1 MRALTLLEKIES
13 DAAVRLTLPSNRQ
26 PAQELTR
33 FKNFLKVETHRLR
46 IFHRGG
52 AGGRVICQARAV
64 VLDTLMR
71 HLLLGAKAAI
81 PASGK
86 SQTPALSLVALGG
99 YGRQELNPHSDVDI
113 MFLFAGNLQ
122 EQSKHRAEILA
133 LTEAVLYP
141 LYDIGLKVGHSVRS
155 VAECVKQANADM
167 QSKTSLIE
175 ARLVSGDPVLF
186 GQMQKAVLEK
196 CVEGYEDEYINA
208 RLCDQSARRAKFG
221 DSATMQEPNIKN
233 GCGGLRD
240 YQNLLWMAYFKY
252 RVRTLEELQERE
264 WISASDRRQLE
275 EAYDFLLR
283 VRTELHYHLNRP
295 TDILLKNV
303 QPAIA
308 HNLGYADRSPIVRI
322 EKFMRLVYNH
332 MRNVYL
338 ITRTLEQRLAFQ
350 QKPRPRLSLKNLLLP
365 LHMSSQEQ
373 AIDGFKIQEGEIMA
387 ASTRVFRDQPRRLMR
402 VFLHAQQRGLKIHP
416 DLAQMIRQQLNLM
429 DRNFL
434 HDPHVHETFLEI
446 LGQRGNVASVL
457 RVMHEVGLLG
467 RYLPEFGKLTCLV
480 QHEFYHRYTA
490 DEHTLVCLDMLDAVW
505 AAKGPPFNRYT
516 PILQRIDQ
524 PFILYLALL
533 LHDAGKSVLSRSHTD
548 HSVRLATRV
557 ARRLNLEPQATK
569 TLLLLIEHHLTMTEI
584 SQRRDLE
591 DPAIARHFASLIKTK
606 GNLDL
611 LLLHTFADSLGTR
624 ADLWSDFKEALVLT
638 LFEQTRNVLA
648 GGQQFK
654 VEVKQRSTL
663 AASVK
668 KQLPKDV
675 AEDEIQAHFSMMPD
689 RYFKLRS
696 LQDITADLLL
706 VHDFLHLQ
714 AHEDSHAL
722 EPVIHWN
729 NVPDRGYSAV
739 RLCTWDRA
747 GLFSKIAGS
756 LTAANLNILGAQI
769 FSRSDGIIFDTF
781 VVADAKS
788 GALPGK
794 EAREK
799 CERMI
804 KSSLV
809 SLKDLEGLLSRQK
822 MALPLYQYLEGE
834 RIPTKVRF
842 DNQASET
849 HTVIDVE
856 TEDRVGLLY
865 ALSNCLSKLGLDIA
879 TAKICTEKGAAMD
892 SFYICEMQGGK
903 ITTQERMR
911 SIEEALKQ
919 AVITMDQAAGR

>member
-1 MRALTLLEKIES
+1 MLTLLEKIDS
-13 DAAVRLTLPSNRQ
+13 DAVSRLTLPANRP
-26 PAQELTR
+26 PAQELAR
-33 FKNFLKVETHRLR
+33 FKNFLKVETHRLK
-46 IFHRGG
+46 ILHRGG
-52 AGGRVICQARAV
+52 AGGREICQARAA
-64 VLDTLMR
+64 VLDALLR
-71 HLLLGAKAAI
+71 HLLLGAMASI
-81 PASGK
+81 PSSLK
-86 SQTPALSLVALGG
+86 SQAPALSLVALGG

-113 MFLFAGNLQ
+113 MFLFSGDLHDQN
-122 EQSKHRAEILA
+122 KHRAEIQA

-155 VAECVKQANADM
+155 VAECVEQANADM
-167 QSKTSLIE
+167 QNKTSLIE

-186 GQMQKAVLEK
+186 GQMQEAVLEK
-196 CVEGYEDEYINA
+196 AVEGYEDEYINA
-208 RLCDQSARRAKFG
+208 RLRDQAARRAKFG

-252 RVRTLEELQERE
+252 RVRTMEELQKRE
-264 WISASDRRQLE
+264 WISASDRSQLE

-283 VRTELHYHLNRP
+283 VRTDLHYHLNRP

-303 QPAIA
+303 QPTIA
-308 HNLGYADRSPIVRI
+308 HNLGYTDRSPIIRL
-322 EKFMRLVYNH
+322 EKFMRIVYNH

-350 QKPRPRLSLKNLLLP
+350 QKPKPRLSLRSLLLP
-365 LHMSSQEQ
+365 LHKSTPEQ
-373 AIDGFKIQEGEIMA
+373 IIDGFRIQEGEILA
-387 ASTRVFRDQPRRLMR
+387 TSNRVFRDQPRRLMR

-416 DLAQMIRQQLNLM
+416 DLAQLIRQQLNLM

-446 LGQRGNVASVL
+446 LGQRGNVAAIL
-457 RVMHEVGLLG
+457 RVMHEMGLLG

-516 PILQRIDQ
+516 PILHRIDQ

-533 LHDAGKSVLSRSHTD
+533 LHDAGKSVPSRSHTD
-548 HSVRLATRV
+548 YSLRMATRV
-557 ARRLNLEPQATK
+557 AKRLNLDSQATK
-569 TLLLLIEHHLTMTEI
+569 TLLLLIEHHLTMTQI

-591 DPAIARHFASLIKTK
+591 DPAIARHFASLIKTP

-638 LFEQTRNVLA
+638 LFDQTMNVLT
-648 GGQQFK
+648 GVGQAK

-668 KQLPKDV
+668 KQLPREM

-696 LQDITADLLL
+696 VQNIVEDLLL
-706 VHDFLHLQ
+706 VHDFLRLQ
-714 AHEDSHAL
+714 AHESSHAL
-722 EPVIHWN
+722 EPVIQWT

-756 LTAANLNILGAQI
+756 LTAANLNILAARI

-781 VVADAKS
+781 VVADAQT
-788 GALPGK
+788 GTLPSK
-794 EAREK
+794 ESREK
-799 CERMI
+799 CEHII
-804 KSSLV
+804 KSSLI
-809 SLKDLEGLLSRQK
+809 SLTDLDGLISRQK

-865 ALSNCLSKLGLDIA
+865 ALSNCISKLGLDIA

-903 ITTQERMR
+903 ITAPDRMKN
-911 SIEEALKQ
+911 IEEALKQ
-919 AVITMDQAAGR
+919 AVISMDQMAGR